1 MKKYILPIPSML
13 TTVIDN
19 HIVDLTDLELNRDV
33 AIFILGSMLYENENP
48 KGLKQFHIQIQK
60 IPKFKD
66 YILFFIENKLLQ
78 QFENGYKYG
87 YDVEWNRY
95 LEDYNFD
102 SVIVQK
108 LLKKLFPN
116 IKQYLNSVL
125 AFLEPNIKIA

>member
-1 MKKYILPIPSML
+1 MKKYILPIPFML

-19 HIVDLTDLELNRDV
+19 HIVDLNDLELNRDV
-33 AIFILGSMLYENENP
+33 AIFILGSLLYENENL
-48 KGLKQFHIQIQK
+48 KGLKQFHIEIQK

-66 YILFFIENKLLQ
+66 YIVFFVENKLLHQ
-78 QFENGYKYG
+78 YENGYKYG

-95 LEDYNFD
+95 LEDYSFD

-125 AFLEPNIKIA
+125 AFLDPNFKIA